1 MPGKK
6 KITKL
11 LLLAAVFT
19 GFRSLAQ
26 DVPVYKID
34 QLLNRIHNN
43 SDTVYVVNFW
53 ATWCKP
59 CVAELPAFEQLSEE
73 HRDLPVKVLLVSLD
87 FKEDMHTK
95 LMPFLKRNSYTCEVV
110 LLDESNGN
118 VFINQ
123 VSEKWSGAIPATL
136 FTTTNRSRQ
145 VFLEKK
151 LNIETLR
158 AQVSELLPDNSPH
171 VYPKTH

>member
-1 MPGKK
+1 MPGRK

-11 LLLAAVFT
+11 LLLAALFT
-19 GFRSLAQ
+19 GLRGLAQ

-34 QLLNRIHNN
+34 QLLKRIHNT

-73 HRDLPVKVLLVSLD
+73 RRDAPVKVLLVSLD

-95 LMPFLKRNSYTCEVV
+95 LMPFLKRNNYTCEVV

-118 VFINQ
+118 VFINM

-136 FTTTNRSRQ
+136 FTTKNASRQ

-151 LNIETLR
+151 LNIDTLR
-158 AQVSELLPDNSPH
+158 AQVSELVSGNTAP